1 MKYFTFDEFSKSET
15 ATLRGINNNI
25 PEEIKSNI
33 EEFVDNILDPM
44 REEWGSGIRITSG
57 YRSPSLNRALNG
69 SPTSVHPLG
78 LAVDIVPCNGNM
90 RKFQSFVEEFLRDM
104 EFDQLIF
111 EKPRNGIA
119 SWVHIGYKNSNGYQ
133 RKQTFT
139 LV

>member
-15 ATLRGINNNI
+15 AKLRGINNNI

-69 SPTSVHPLG
+69 SATSVHPIG
-78 LAVDIVPCNGNM
+78 FAVDIVPCNGNM

>member
-1 MKYFTFDEFSKSET
+1 MKYFSFEEFSKSET
-15 ATLRGINNNI
+15 AKLRGINNNI

-57 YRSPSLNRALNG
+57 YRSPSLNRVLKG

-78 LAVDIVPCNGNM
+78 YAVDIIPSNGNM
-90 RKFQSFVEEFLRDM
+90 REFQAFVEEFLRDM

-119 SWVHIGYKNSNGYQ
+119 SWLHIGYKNSNGRQ
-133 RKQTFT
+133 RKQIFT